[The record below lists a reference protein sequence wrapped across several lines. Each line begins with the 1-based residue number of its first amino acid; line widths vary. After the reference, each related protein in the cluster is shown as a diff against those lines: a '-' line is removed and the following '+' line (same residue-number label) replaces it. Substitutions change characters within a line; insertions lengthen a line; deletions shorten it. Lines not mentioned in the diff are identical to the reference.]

1 MRRDRFYDARLLAPS
16 VSSFTESMSAPLF
29 REIPSAPVM
38 SPNTSVAYRQGRGA
52 IQDVAFNTFYILSN
66 TNVQY
71 SGRFTVRGLKNLF

>member
-16 VSSFTESMSAPLF
+16 VSSFTASTSDPLF

-38 SPNTSVAYRQGRGA
+38 SPNTSAAYRQAKGA
-52 IQDVAFNTFYILSN
+52 IRDVVFNTLYILSN